1 MRKALIVLV
10 WQNFK
15 AIVTVWTVPGGA
27 FAWKNRKIIELMKH
41 LKLAMNLKECIM
53 AHNFKIFMHQTVDNL
68 HLNLRGDF
76 DGSSAFELLNTL
88 KENLNST
95 KRILID
101 TNNLKKIYPFGRE
114 VFDYN
119 LSKLMDHR
127 IRIQFIGPNTLR
139 SAPT

>member
-1 MRKALIVLV
+1 V
-10 WQNFK
+10 F
-15 AIVTVWTVPGGA
+15 GSD

-41 LKLAMNLKECIM
+41 LKLTMNLKGYTM
-53 AHNFKIFMHQTVDNL
+53 AHNFKIFMHRTIDNL
-68 HLNLRGDF
+68 HLNLKGDF
-76 DGSSAFELLNTL
+76 DGSSAFELLNIL

-119 LSKLMDHR
+119 LSKLMNHR

>member
-1 MRKALIVLV
+1 
-10 WQNFK
+10 
-15 AIVTVWTVPGGA
+15 
-27 FAWKNRKIIELMKH
+27 
-41 LKLAMNLKECIM
+41 M
-53 AHNFKIFMHQTVDNL
+53 AHNFKIFMHRTIDNL
-68 HLNLRGDF
+68 HINLKGDF
-76 DGSSAFELLNTL
+76 DGSSAFELLNIL

-119 LSKLMDHR
+119 ISKLMNHR

>member
-1 MRKALIVLV
+1 M
-10 WQNFK
+10 NFK
-15 AIVTVWTVPGGA
+15 EYT
-27 FAWKNRKIIELMKH
+27 
-41 LKLAMNLKECIM
+41 M
-53 AHNFKIFMHQTVDNL
+53 AHNFKIFMHRTVDNL
-68 HLNLRGDF
+68 HINLKGDF

-101 TNNLKKIYPFGRE
+101 TNKLKKIYPFGRE
-114 VFDYN
+114 VFNYN
-119 LSKLMDHR
+119 LSKLKDHR